1 MKGDARRNLV
11 SVIIPTF
18 NRAHLIRETIASVL
32 KQTYQNFE
40 IIIVDDG
47 STDNT
52 AEVVKSYSDPRISYF
67 YQPNSG
73 LPAKARNTGLARASG
88 EFIAFLDSDDIWF
101 PRKIERQ
108 LAEFA
113 KNPELLGIATNV
125 LLFPGPR
132 KISSRLPHDSR
143 LNFKTLLKGSFLY
156 NSSFLIRR
164 SIIEAIG
171 FLDEDRRLRAAEDF
185 DYWLRILHYR
195 DQSILLLREVLT
207 KYRVHPSSIGDSSS
221 SLRFLRIYRT
231 KKIIY
236 AKYPAFAKDASLQ
249 AVLKHDLSVAR
260 VALWKVSAQK
270 QKRSWIKLLR
280 LPQVLFVHKIIA
292 LGEWSLAL
300 ILNNRISNVLTK
312 VTKTLKRNF

>member
-1 MKGDARRNLV
+1 MKGDARQNLV

-18 NRAHLIRETIASVL
+18 NRAHLIRETIDSVL

-73 LPAKARNTGLARASG
+73 LPAKARNVGLTRASG

-108 LAEFA
+108 LTEFA
-113 KNPELLGIATNV
+113 KNPELLGIGTNV

-132 KISSRLPHDSR
+132 KIPSRLPHDSR
-143 LNFKTLLKGSFLY
+143 LDFKTLLKGSFLY

-164 SIIEAIG
+164 SVIEAIG
-171 FLDEDRRLRAAEDF
+171 FLDEDCRLRAAEDF

-231 KKIIY
+231 KKLIY
-236 AKYPAFAKDASLQ
+236 AKYPALAKDASLQ

-260 VALWKVSAQK
+260 VSLWRASASKHKSSIIQLFMLPETLFFHK
-270 QKRSWIKLLR
+270 MLGLIEYCLVKKIFKPIRRMLPKL
-280 LPQVLFVHKIIA
+280 I
-292 LGEWSLAL
+292 
-300 ILNNRISNVLTK
+300 
-312 VTKTLKRNF
+312 KTLARKD